1 MGNSITRITH
11 HFALAVQRITNN
23 HHHSLG
29 ISESNHWIPDQS
41 MSTVQVT
48 NPKDDVGLSYAIEEV
63 IIEARENGLEDHQIE
78 DILRQYKK
86 AVKEDRL

>member
-1 MGNSITRITH
+1 
-11 HFALAVQRITNN
+11 
-23 HHHSLG
+23 
-29 ISESNHWIPDQS
+29 